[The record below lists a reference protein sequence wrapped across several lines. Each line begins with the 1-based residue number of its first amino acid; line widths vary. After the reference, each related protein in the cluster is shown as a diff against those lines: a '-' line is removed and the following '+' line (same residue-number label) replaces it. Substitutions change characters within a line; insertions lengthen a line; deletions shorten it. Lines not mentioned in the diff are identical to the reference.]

1 MASFDTQFKLS
12 GPVRPSGYARSS
24 GVSSSTAPLAVAIKQ
39 SANADRQFTWAVS
52 DGLIAFCW
60 IPFVAIGLL
69 LRADPERLIWFVS
82 LTLLISFAHQPLTL
96 ALVYGDGRNFRLRT
110 RLFTWSPILLAGAVV
125 AAQHVSLTLLAIVAG
140 LWNVEHTLMQRYGI
154 IRIHGRNV
162 GEDQGRLEKSM
173 LFAWMAIILVLVAA
187 DSGSARHVER
197 AGMRGKNRR
206 GVEVLL
212 ELHRVAIV
220 LVPIVAAIAIVT
232 TVLWLRR
239 ESRRGASGSFP
250 KRLYVASTAAL
261 LVTILFDPVAG
272 LLGFVGAHAV
282 EYFVIVHRSV
292 GVKYPNAQVDGGAPI
307 GVALRRLG
315 RTGFFVIYV
324 GIVLGVV
331 SLLDRWGNT
340 TVYTVVILTL
350 GGMHVLYDGFIWKK
364 PSTGKGGM
372 LATAGLA
379 AIPAPVVRSV
389 RDR

>member
-1 MASFDTQFKLS
+1 MPSFETQVKLS
-12 GPVRPSGYARSS
+12 GPVRPSEYARSS
-24 GVSSSTAPLAVAIKQ
+24 GALSITGLAVAVKR
-39 SANADRQFTWAVS
+39 SGNADRRFARAVS
-52 DGLIAFCW
+52 DGLVAFCW

-69 LRADPERLIWFVS
+69 FRSDPERLIWFVS

-96 ALVYGDGRNFRLRT
+96 ALVYGDGRNFRLRK
-110 RLFTWSPILLAGAVV
+110 RLFTWSPILLVGAVV

-154 IRIHGRNV
+154 IRIHARKV

-173 LFAWMAIILVLVAA
+173 LFAWMGLILVLVAA
-187 DSGSARHVER
+187 DRGSGRHVER

-212 ELHRVAIV
+212 DLQPVAVV
-220 LVPIVAAIAIVT
+220 LVPIVAAVAIVT
-232 TVLWLRR
+232 TVWWLRR

-250 KRLYVASTAAL
+250 KRVYVASTAAL
-261 LVTILFDPVAG
+261 LVTILIDPVAG

-292 GVKYPNAQVDGGAPI
+292 GDKYPNAQIDGGAPI

-315 RTGFFVIYV
+315 RTGFFIVYV

-331 SLLDRWGNT
+331 SLLNRWGNAAL
-340 TVYTVVILTL
+340 YTVVILTL
-350 GGMHVLYDGFIWKK
+350 GGMHVLYDGFIWKR
-364 PSTGKGGM
+364 PSPRPGGM
-372 LATAGLA
+372 LSSPRSMLTGRS
-379 AIPAPVVRSV
+379 VDGSV